1 MFLIKLKYAV
11 RFLLRAKSYTVIN
24 LIGLSLSLACCIILL
39 RYIHRELTVD
49 THAYDLNSIIV
60 PLRDI
65 DGNVYPGENPGNKDY
80 SVDEKYI
87 EDRCKLIEEENSTIV
102 SDDVSYRTNLMVAD
116 TTFFHF
122 FNYRV
127 MEGSLSLKQPN
138 NAILTDSY
146 AKRLF
151 GNESP
156 VGRNI
161 YYDGKLL
168 TVTGVIEK
176 PLCKTTFNFDV
187 IVPHKIR
194 PYWSKLNIELIRIN
208 SGFDIAKQNEKS
220 NVYRLQKEKNLSGDW
235 QMRYKYISWEDFY
248 FESSVSDKYGSF
260 FRFGNRN
267 YVFVLSGV
275 VVLLFLVGV
284 LNFVNL
290 YSVVMQRRRKV
301 YGIKK
306 VFGLSGKGLFTEMW
320 MENFLLFAC
329 AVFLSWCIIE
339 AFHGLWQ
346 GLFSDEIPMTGFDWY
361 LSLGLLFLVPLFTS
375 VFFYFRYGYGRPVSC
390 MRFDIKDNGKM
401 SSRYVFL
408 FLQYSVALFLM
419 ILSLYFQRHFDFL
432 INSSHGYETEDILVA
447 QLYNH
452 NRIIDYKSITSKQLA
467 ELSERNDNVRRKLD
481 ECPVIEY
488 WMNSHTMIW
497 NGEPKTIINEKGEA
511 FELQYNFV
519 SSDFFDFWGL
529 KILDGSLPDE
539 IEDVAEHVIVLN
551 RSAMK
556 LLGYTN
562 LKDAFVRGASAMVV
576 YMKNNGEIGEYGVNM
591 TPVSAVVEDYYMG
604 HLTEGIKPMI
614 FVVGDKD
621 WEGNVLIK
629 VKKDN
634 KKEILDYLHKVE
646 KEVYNS
652 EDFTCKWAD
661 EFLADMYKEDKMTA
675 QIYTVFSYIAIVIS
689 CLGLLGISLF
699 DIRRRYREIAI
710 RKVNGAKPKDLYVL
724 LGKNY
729 MLNLM
734 LSFAAAVPL
743 SWMVIDYYT
752 ASFVEKVP
760 VTLGLFIIPL
770 FMVLVLS
777 IVTLYYQVNKASHI
791 NPADVMKSE

>member
-1 MFLIKLKYAV
+1 MLLVKIKYAI
-11 RFLLRAKSYTVIN
+11 RFLLRARSYTVIN
-24 LIGLSLSLACCIILL
+24 LIGLSLSLACCIVLL

-49 THAYDLNSIIV
+49 THAIDLSSIIV

-65 DGNVYPGENPGNKDY
+65 DGNIYPAENPNNKDY
-80 SVDEKYI
+80 SVEEKYI

-102 SDDVSYRTNLMVAD
+102 SDDVSYKTNLMAAD

-122 FNYRV
+122 FDYCV
-127 MEGSLSLKQPN
+127 MEGSLSLEQPN
-138 NAILTDSY
+138 NALLTETY
-146 AKRLF
+146 AKKLF
-151 GNESP
+151 GNESS

-176 PLCKTTFNFDV
+176 PVCKTTFNFDV
-187 IVPHKIR
+187 IVPHKLR
-194 PYWSKLNIELIRIN
+194 SYWGKLNIELIRVN
-208 SGFDIAKQNEKS
+208 SAFDIQKQNDGS
-220 NVYRLQKEKNLSGDW
+220 NIYRLQNENNLSGNI

-248 FESSVSDKYGSF
+248 FESSICDKYKKM

-290 YSVVMQRRRKV
+290 YSVVMQKRRKV
-301 YGIKK
+301 YGVKK

-339 AFHGLWQ
+339 TTHGLWQ
-346 GLFSDEIPMTGFDWY
+346 GLFSDEIPITGFDWY
-361 LSLGLLFLVPLFTS
+361 LSLGLLLLVPLFTS
-375 VFFYFRYGYGRPVSC
+375 VFFYFRYEYRRPVSC
-390 MRFDIKDNGKM
+390 MHLDVKDNGKM

-408 FLQYSVALFLM
+408 FLQYSVTLFLM
-419 ILSLYFQRHFDFL
+419 ILSVYFQRHFDFL

-452 NRIIDYKSITSKQLA
+452 NRIIDYRSTTAKQLK
-467 ELSERNDNVRRKLD
+467 ERFERINNVGKKLD
-481 ECPVIEY
+481 ECPMIER
-488 WMNSHTMIW
+488 WMNSSTAVWDGSPTPIV
-497 NGEPKTIINEKGEA
+497 NDKDEK
-511 FELQYNFV
+511 FELQIKFV
-519 SSDFFDFWGL
+519 SIEFFDFWGL
-529 KILDGSLPDE
+529 EIVDGGLPDRIDYGGE
-539 IEDVAEHVIVLN
+539 NVIVLN

-556 LLGYTN
+556 LLGYTD
-562 LKDAFVRGASAMVV
+562 LKEALVRSTSPLSISFVDN
-576 YMKNNGEIGEYGVNM
+576 KLIEFGVDM

-614 FVVGDKD
+614 FIVGAKD
-621 WEGNVLIK
+621 AEGDVMIK
-629 VKKDN
+629 VKKDRE
-634 KKEILDYLHKVE
+634 KEVIDYLRKVE
-646 KEVYNS
+646 KEIYNS
-652 EDFTCKWAD
+652 EDFTYKWAD
-661 EFLADMYKEDKMTA
+661 DIVAEMYQKDKETA
-675 QIYTVFSYIAIVIS
+675 HIYTVFSYIAIVIS

-710 RKVNGAKPKDLYVL
+710 RKVNGAKPKDLYII

-729 MLNLM
+729 MLNLV
-734 LSFAAAVPL
+734 LAFVVAAPV
-743 SWMVIDYYT
+743 SWIVIYYYT
-752 ASFVEKVP
+752 ASFVEKAP
-760 VTLGLFIIPL
+760 VTFGLFVIPL
-770 FMVLVLS
+770 LIVLILS
-777 IVTLYYQVNKASHI
+777 MLTLYYQINKAAHI
-791 NPADVMKSE
+791 NPAEVMKSE